1 MILILCLEETGG
13 MMFNHR
19 RQSRDKAILQRL
31 EQIFEGKKLWMNS
44 YSYKLYGELE
54 NIEIM
59 VAEDFLEKASSGEV
73 CFVETEKLYPFQEKI
88 ETIVVFWWNRK
99 YPTDFRFDLELSRWK
114 KIEVQEF
121 VGTSHE
127 KIIQELY
134 QREEEKS

>member
-1 MILILCLEETGG
+1 

-19 RQSRDKAILQRL
+19 RQSRDKSILKRI
-31 EQIFEGKKLWMNS
+31 EQICEGKKLWMNS

-54 NIEIM
+54 NVEI
-59 VAEDFLEKASSGEV
+59 VVDENFLEKAGMGEV

-88 ETIVVFWWNRK
+88 ETMVVFWWNRK
-99 YPTDFRFDLELSRWK
+99 YPTDFRFDLELSKWK
-114 KIEVQEF
+114 KVEVQEF

-134 QREEEKS
+134 KREEEEL